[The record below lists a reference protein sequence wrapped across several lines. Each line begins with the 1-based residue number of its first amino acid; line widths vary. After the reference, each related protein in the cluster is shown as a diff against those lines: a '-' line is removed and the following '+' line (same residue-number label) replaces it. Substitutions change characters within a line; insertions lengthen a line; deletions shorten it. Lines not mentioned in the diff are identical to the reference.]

1 MASQYELT
9 FNDNTVVGQT
19 PEKGRMRLN
28 IVDITAGN
36 LAATQTQLAAL
47 LTAIEGI
54 VLGVLNRER
63 IVLSDTLSSSAPAAS
78 NLAQRE
84 IKWLVTYTD
93 TVTHRL
99 FKSEIPTA
107 KISLLTGNSE
117 SLDLAAGEGLAFKTA
132 FEAVVKSIEG
142 NAVQVIS
149 VKYVGRK
156 S

>member
-28 IVDITAGN
+28 IVDINAGN
-36 LAATQTQLAAL
+36 LAGTQTQLAAL
-47 LTAIEGI
+47 LTAIEAI

-117 SLDLAAGEGLAFKTA
+117 SLNLAAGEGQAFKTA
-132 FEAVVKSIEG
+132 FEDVVRSIEG
-142 NAVQVIS
+142 NPVQVIS